1 MLLHSSPGQEE
12 MSQRAIRTS
21 PTRENQNT
29 TGSEWQSCGLPGF
42 GRLTWL
48 PFCICLFLPASSA
61 AHPAGSGPSIR
72 HVDHH
77 NSSIAGLPA
86 CSFIYSSFFP
96 IAFSGSLKKHPSQ
109 FILISGHMR
118 NQVCPGIT
126 ARCQFHPQLH
136 GTQHN
141 IHLCC
146 PVSFKYI
153 IG

>member
-1 MLLHSSPGQEE
+1 MHGSHHPCREQTLRVGLMLLHSSPGQEE

-21 PTRENQNT
+21 PTRENQNP
-29 TGSEWQSCGLPGF
+29 TGSEGQSCGLPGF

-96 IAFSGSLKKHPSQ
+96 TAFSGSLKKHPSQ
-109 FILISGHMR
+109 FISTRLKSFE
-118 NQVCPGIT
+118 C
-126 ARCQFHPQLH
+126 
-136 GTQHN
+136 
-141 IHLCC
+141 
-146 PVSFKYI
+146 VSP
-153 IG
+153 